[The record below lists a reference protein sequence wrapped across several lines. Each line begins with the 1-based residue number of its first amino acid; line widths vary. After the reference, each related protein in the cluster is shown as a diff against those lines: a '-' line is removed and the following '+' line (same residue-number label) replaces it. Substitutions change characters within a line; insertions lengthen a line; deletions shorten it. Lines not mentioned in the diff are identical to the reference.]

1 MISNLNLK
9 KLNKIKSQFFG
20 TVVIVSKRRSVE
32 EILFYY
38 KNGHR
43 DFGENRV
50 EELITKKELLPAD
63 INWHFV
69 GNLQTKKV
77 KKIFNKVHL
86 IHSLDSIKLAD
97 QLDKRA
103 SYKNI
108 KINCLVQVKIAKEAT
123 KSGIRCEMLENFLLH
138 CEKLGNI
145 NIIGL
150 MGMATNTYDLKLVS
164 SEFDELNHFFNIFKN
179 KYNLKYLSIGMS
191 NDYKVAIKSG
201 SNMLRIGS
209 LLFE

>member
-1 MISNLNLK
+1 MTSNLKLK
-9 KLNKIKSQFFG
+9 KLKKIKSQFSG
-20 TVVIVSKRRSVE
+20 TVVIVSKKRSTE

-38 KNGHR
+38 ENGHR

-50 EELITKKELLPAD
+50 EELITKKELLPDD

-77 KKIFNKVHL
+77 KKIFDKVYL
-86 IHSLDSIKLAD
+86 IHSLNSIKLAD
-97 QLDKRA
+97 QLDRRG
-103 SYKNI
+103 SYENI
-108 KINCLVQVKIAKEAT
+108 TINCLVQVKIAKEAT
-123 KSGIRCEMLENFLLH
+123 KSGIRFEMLDNFLSH
-138 CEKLGNI
+138 CEKLENI

-150 MGMATNTYDLKLVS
+150 MGMGTNTDDLKLVG
-164 SEFDELNHFFNIFKN
+164 SEFDELNHFFNIFKS
-179 KYNLKYLSIGMS
+179 KYNLNYLSMGMS
-191 NDYKVAIKSG
+191 NDYKTAINSG

>member
-1 MISNLNLK
+1 MTSNLKLK
-9 KLNKIKSQFFG
+9 KFKKIKSQFFG
-20 TVVIVSKRRSVE
+20 TIVIVSKKRTTE

-77 KKIFNKVHL
+77 KKIFDKVYL
-86 IHSLDSIKLAD
+86 IHSLNSIKLAD

-103 SYKNI
+103 SNNNI
-108 KINCLVQVKIAKEAT
+108 TINCLVQVKIAKEAT
-123 KSGIRCEMLENFLLH
+123 KSGIRFEMLDSFLSH
-138 CEKLGNI
+138 CEKLENI

-150 MGMATNTYDLKLVS
+150 MGMATNTDNLKLVS
-164 SEFDELNHFFNIFKN
+164 SEFDELNHFFNIYKS
-179 KYNLKYLSIGMS
+179 KYNLNYLSMGMS
-191 NDYKVAIKSG
+191 NDYKIAIKNG

>member
-1 MISNLNLK
+1 MTSNLKLK
-9 KLNKIKSQFFG
+9 KFKKIKSQFFG
-20 TVVIVSKRRSVE
+20 TIVIVSKKRSTE

-138 CEKLGNI
+138 CEKLENI

-150 MGMATNTYDLKLVS
+150 MGMGTNTDDLKLVS
-164 SEFDELNHFFNIFKN
+164 SEFDELNHFFNIH
-179 KYNLKYLSIGMS
+179 S
-191 NDYKVAIKSG
+191 
-201 SNMLRIGS
+201 
-209 LLFE
+209 

>member
-1 MISNLNLK
+1 MISNLNLR
-9 KLNKIKSQFFG
+9 KLKKIKSQFFG

-138 CEKLGNI
+138 CEKLKNI

-150 MGMATNTYDLKLVS
+150 MGMGTNTNDLKLVS

>member
-1 MISNLNLK
+1 MTSNLKLK
-9 KLNKIKSQFFG
+9 KFKKIKSQFFG
-20 TVVIVSKRRSVE
+20 TIVIVSKKRSTE

-77 KKIFNKVHL
+77 KKIFDKVYL
-86 IHSLDSIKLAD
+86 IHSLNSIKLAD

-103 SYKNI
+103 SNKNI
-108 KINCLVQVKIAKEAT
+108 TLNCLVQVKIAKEAT
-123 KSGIRCEMLENFLLH
+123 KSGIRFEMLDSFLSH
-138 CEKLGNI
+138 CEKLENI
-145 NIIGL
+145 NVIGL
-150 MGMATNTYDLKLVS
+150 MVIPPNDTNTKKYFKAVCDLNNSFALK
-164 SEFDELNHFFNIFKN
+164 EL
-179 KYNLKYLSIGMS
+179 SMGMS
-191 NDYKVAIKSG
+191 ADYEDAVNYQSTYV
-201 SNMLRIGS
+201 RIGS
-209 LLFE
+209 LIFGSRS

>member
-1 MISNLNLK
+1 MTSNLKLK
-9 KLNKIKSQFFG
+9 KIKSQFSG
-20 TVVIVSKRRSVE
+20 TIVIVSKKRSTE

-77 KKIFNKVHL
+77 KKIFDKVYL
-86 IHSLDSIKLAD
+86 IHSLNSIKLAD

-103 SYKNI
+103 SNKNI
-108 KINCLVQVKIAKEAT
+108 TINCLVQVKIAKEAT
-123 KSGIRCEMLENFLLH
+123 KSGIRFEMLDSFLSH
-138 CEKLGNI
+138 CEKLENI

-150 MGMATNTYDLKLVS
+150 MGMGTNTDNLKLVS
-164 SEFDELNHFFNIFKN
+164 SEFDELNHFFNIYKS
-179 KYNLKYLSIGMS
+179 KYNLNYLSMGMS
-191 NDYKVAIKSG
+191 NDYKIAIKSG

>member
-1 MISNLNLK
+1 MTSNLNLK
-9 KLNKIKSQFFG
+9 KLEKIKSQFFG
-20 TVVIVSKRRSVE
+20 TLVIVSKKRSIE

-77 KKIFNKVHL
+77 KKIFDKVYL
-86 IHSLDSIKLAD
+86 IHSLDSFKVAD
-97 QLDKRA
+97 QLNKRA
-103 SYKNI
+103 SHDNI
-108 KINCLVQVKIAKEAT
+108 TIKCLVQVKVAKEET
-123 KSGIRCEMLENFLLH
+123 KSGIRFELLENFLLY
-138 CEKLGNI
+138 CKKLENI

-150 MGMATNTYDLKLVS
+150 MGMGTNTDDLKLVS
-164 SEFDELNHFFNIFKN
+164 SEFDELNHFFNIFKS
-179 KYNLKYLSIGMS
+179 KYKRSYLSMGMS
-191 NDYKVAIKSG
+191 NDYKIAIKSG
-201 SNMLRIGS
+201 SNILRIGS

>member
-1 MISNLNLK
+1 MISKLNLK
-9 KLNKIKSQFFG
+9 KLKKIKSQFFG

-103 SYKNI
+103 TYKNI

-138 CEKLGNI
+138 CEKLENI

-150 MGMATNTYDLKLVS
+150 MGMGTNTNDLKLVS

>member
-1 MISNLNLK
+1 MTSNLNLK
-9 KLNKIKSQFFG
+9 NLKKIKSQFFG
-20 TVVIVSKRRSVE
+20 TIVIVSKKRSTE

-50 EELITKKELLPAD
+50 EELITKKELLPSD
-63 INWHFV
+63 IKWHFV

-77 KKIFNKVHL
+77 KKIFDKVYL

-97 QLDKRA
+97 ELDKRA
-103 SYKNI
+103 SYENI
-108 KINCLVQVKIAKEAT
+108 TINCLVQIKIAKEAT
-123 KSGIRCEMLENFLLH
+123 KSGIRFEMIESFLLH
-138 CEKLGNI
+138 CKKLDNI

-150 MGMATNTYDLKLVS
+150 MGMGTNTDDFKLVS

-179 KYNLKYLSIGMS
+179 KYNLKYLSTGMS